1 MSDYRIGD
9 LSLHDVTDDGFTVA
23 TNYDIGRI
31 NRTMDY
37 CKELHNSGKHTALG
51 GDKLVAS
58 VDPAVIHLWCSNKG
72 ITVSQ
77 FMCDSKLSKQFLE
90 DPDNSN
96 FRVWKG
102 AL

>member
-1 MSDYRIGD
+1 MND
-9 LSLHDVTDDGFTVA
+9 LTIHDVEADRFTVA

-37 CKELHNSGKHTALG
+37 CKEMHNSGLHTAMG

-58 VDPAVIHLWCSNKG
+58 VDPAVIHLWCSQRG
-72 ITVSQ
+72 LTISD
-77 FMCDSKLSKQFLE
+77 FMCDQKLAKQFLE

-96 FRVWKG
+96 FRIWKG
-102 AL
+102 AI